1 MLIIKSFAATPV
13 ASESANPVTVV
24 IEIPVVN
31 VIPSGNDTF
40 AADNGGITKAI
51 TTPEPAV
58 GVVAIL
64 WNATFLAE
72 PLELYMYHPLTVPP
86 LALTT
91 VGLVPLADTKSK

>member
-1 MLIIKSFAATPV
+1 MLITKSFVPTP
-13 ASESANPVTVV
+13 SLFESAKPVTVV

-31 VIPSGNDTF
+31 VIPSGSETL
-40 AADNGGITKAI
+40 AADNGGITKDI

-72 PLELYMYHPLTVPP
+72 PFELYMYQPLTVPA
-86 LALTT
+86 LALIT

>member
-40 AADNGGITKAI
+40 AADNGGITKEY

-64 WNATFLAE
+64 WNAIFLAE
-72 PLELYMYHPLTVPP
+72 PFEL
-86 LALTT
+86 
-91 VGLVPLADTKSK
+91 

>member
-1 MLIIKSFAATPV
+1 MLIIKSFDATAV
-13 ASESANPVTVV
+13 ASESASPVVVV

-40 AADNGGITKAI
+40 AADNGGITKEY

-72 PLELYMYHPLTVPP
+72 PFEL
-86 LALTT
+86 
-91 VGLVPLADTKSK
+91 

>member
-1 MLIIKSFAATPV
+1 MLITKSFVATPV

-31 VIPSGNDTF
+31 VIPSGSETL
-40 AADNGGITKAI
+40 AADKGGITKEY

-64 WNATFLAE
+64 
-72 PLELYMYHPLTVPP
+72 
-86 LALTT
+86 
-91 VGLVPLADTKSK
+91 